1 MVPSLYEGFGFP
13 AAEAMACGTPRLE
26 HRRRLGEVVG
36 DAGSPYP
43 GDSDALAKA
52 IDQLRKRRSSALAWG
67 PGAEGALEQFSWAR
81 AGAAM
86 VQRYQEAR
94 SP

>member
-1 MVPSLYEGFGFP
+1 
-13 AAEAMACGTPRLE
+13 MACGTPLVSSTGGA
-26 HRRRLGEVVG
+26 LGEVVG
-36 DAGSPYP
+36 DAGLTVPP
-43 GDSDALAKA
+43 GDSAALAKA
-52 IDQLRKRRSSALAWG
+52 IDQLLKAPELRLGLGARGRSR
-67 PGAEGALEQFSWAR
+67 ALEQFSWAR

>member
-1 MVPSLYEGFGFP
+1 MWLTVP
-13 AAEAMACGTPRLE
+13 
-26 HRRRLGEVVG
+26 
-36 DAGSPYP
+36 P

-52 IDQLRKRRSSALAWG
+52 IDQLLKAPELRLGLGARGRRR
-67 PGAEGALEQFSWAR
+67 ALEQFSWAR